1 MTQALSH
8 DSFKG
13 SDERS
18 GSRSDRFARY
28 ACYIVLVLVLAVF
41 AALRFR
47 YRDLPL
53 ERDEGEYAYMGQLM
67 LQGIPPYQMAY
78 TMKLPGTCAAY
89 AVIMAVFGQTTVGIR
104 LGIIVVISL
113 CAILVFLLGKYL
125 HGLLAGTV
133 AGITYSFLA
142 IRPGVMGMGG
152 HPTHFIVLTALAG
165 ILLLFRAMHRERTV
179 LFFVSGLMFGLAFLM
194 KQPGILFGLLAGSYW
209 LWVEWKHGFL
219 WRNLVFRGGAF
230 AVGVALPYGLL
241 CLWLLHAGVFANF
254 RFWTWTYA
262 LEYGSMLSLADS
274 WRFDLRFTLPWAVR
288 PFVLWEIALAGLAA
302 PLWSRSARLHGG
314 FVTAFFTT
322 SLLAVCPGLYFRPH
336 YFILLLP
343 AVAVCAGIAVDC
355 AQREL
360 HRLNLGRLAFIP
372 LLCFAV
378 AYLASVRGQ
387 WRSYFHLNP
396 AALSRKICADGVI
409 CGDHKLV
416 ADFIKARAAPGDQ
429 IGIFGSEPEI
439 CFYARLRCAS
449 SYIYVYPL
457 MEKQRF
463 AGQMQNEM
471 LGQLQRTAPRFL
483 IYVDDEQ
490 SWGWS
495 RNFAK
500 NLPFL
505 EQAWSFAHA
514 GYDLVD
520 QVPIPDPGSHTQ
532 PLRGGQPQFCVFERP
547 IHEPR

>member
-1 MTQALSH
+1 MTQGLSH
-8 DSFKG
+8 NSFQDSG
-13 SDERS
+13 AGRATR
-18 GSRSDRFARY
+18 GNVFARY
-28 ACYIVLVLVLAVF
+28 SCYVVLVLVLAVF
-41 AALRFR
+41 AAVRFR

-67 LQGIPPYQMAY
+67 LQGIPPYQLAY

-89 AVIMAVFGQTTVGIR
+89 AVIMTVFGQTTVGIR
-104 LGIIVVISL
+104 LGIIVVTTF

-125 HGLLAGTV
+125 HSLLAGTV
-133 AGITYSFLA
+133 AGITYVFLA
-142 IRPGVMGMGG
+142 IRPGVLGMDG

-165 ILLLFRAMHRERTV
+165 ILLLFRAINRERTI
-179 LFFVSGLMFGLAFLM
+179 LFFASGLMFGLAFLM
-194 KQPGILFGLLAGSYW
+194 KQPGILFGLFAGCYW
-209 LWVEWKHGFL
+209 LWDEWKYGLL
-219 WRNLVFRGGAF
+219 WRNVIFRGGAF
-230 AVGVALPYGLL
+230 AAGVALPYGLV

-254 RFWTWTYA
+254 WFWTWTYA
-262 LEYGSMLSLADS
+262 REYGSMRSLADG
-274 WRFDLRFTLPWAVR
+274 WRLDLRFTLPWAVR
-288 PFVLWEIALAGLAA
+288 PFVLWETALIGLAA
-302 PLWSRSARLHGG
+302 PLWSRSARVHGG
-314 FVTAFFTT
+314 FVTAFFIT

-336 YFILLLP
+336 YFIVLLP

-355 AQREL
+355 AQHEL
-360 HRLNLGRLAFIP
+360 HRCNLGRLAFVP
-372 LLCFAV
+372 LLFFAV
-378 AYLASVRGQ
+378 AYLVSVRGQ

-396 AALSRKICADGVI
+396 TALNLKMCADGVF
-409 CGDHKLV
+409 CRDNELV
-416 ADFIKARAAPGDQ
+416 VDFIKAHATPGDQ

-449 SYIYVYPL
+449 GYIYAYPL
-457 MEKQRF
+457 MELQKF

-471 LGQLQRTAPRFL
+471 LGQLQSRRPRFL

-505 EQAWSFAHA
+505 DHAWNFAHA

-520 QVPIPDPGSHTQ
+520 QVPIPDPGGHTQ
-532 PLRGGQPQFCVFERP
+532 YLRGDQPQFYVFERKAK
-547 IHEPR
+547 